1 MSYLRILDNGLE
13 IEGDRMRYMWLRI
26 ATNGS
31 ESYRCVSLRELTYL
45 PIETREDPDVLGK
58 QWAAVRGLYNA
69 GVDYV
74 YAAAGIYTPERVGI
88 AQFYGAA
95 AEGVTR
101 ETAAKEASRRMAAVE
116 AVIANYPQAK
126 LADPDLERV
135 EWLLDFLV
143 RRSGRNVLAV
153 LGHPDPRMAKRGLG
167 RDGSLG
173 EVDEDLASQ
182 QNEILFRGLAKIRE
196 DFLFLVTAAH
206 MKRKKLAEGLIK
218 VAEVASTVASRR
230 KGAINIGFSVSLPII
245 SAIGSSYGGGY
256 QEARSEA
263 QGVSDGDSH
272 SWGRSHVEGQ
282 AHTEMESESDS
293 VGRNW
298 GRAITESE
306 SESRG
311 RAESQVTTD
320 SRGTSYG
327 SSWQRSHSASLQQGY
342 NAKASIVGVGGGY
355 SESVTEQQ
363 GVNWGDQSGVSEQHS
378 ESHGVTES
386 ELQSRGRSVSQSEG
400 GFQSHTETRGRSDTE
415 TIADGI
421 QESWGESHAES
432 QMRGLALGRSGY
444 TGFSGGFSAGLIPG
458 VSIGRSWQVED
469 DVADRLTEVLR
480 GLEGLLNQAS
490 AEGGFL
496 TDAYLFTA
504 SDRGSKAAAALIPQ
518 AFHGPNV
525 PTPVL
530 TVPGGDDA
538 DLLRTRALAFRPS
551 ESQVDG
557 DPFTGLLWTD
567 TSTLLTAGQL
577 AAYTAPGL
585 FEEGTAMTVQEKLPP
600 LAFYPNMPGEVV
612 LGHQYSPETGDL
624 TDVPVRLTQGR
635 HFHTAFA
642 GDTGYGKSV
651 AAMRMAYETTLNWK
665 LRTVVLDFGAGWR
678 ALMNAPGLEG
688 RVDIYQLWPGAV
700 RPFRW
705 NPLQIGRN
713 IAPEMQWRAFCD
725 IFGAISRLGVRRQVG
740 EVRDALRQIYLKAGV
755 LVDDPDVRGDV
766 EWGKVLTD
774 EQDIA
779 KSPAGTHIG
788 DLSREDRQ
796 VLAVYRSR
804 RVGLADLYEVVEMKF
819 EATPPRDQM
828 LRGVLEGILYRLHPL
843 VQGAAAAQYAPGD
856 DTLALEDLAR
866 PWGIMILEGGSF
878 LDEFSKAF
886 LLGWSAWHIY
896 TDSVVRRIQHAAA
909 PDEFLQIFFE
919 EANKILSG
927 TDYGDSDDG
936 GGAQYT
942 AEQFANMWRD
952 SRKYGVWLHV
962 ITQSPAWIPSGIL
975 SSCDN
980 LIATQLKNPKD
991 RDLVVAAV
999 ARSEKGFID
1008 ENWRRFLARLP
1019 IGQSVARLGY
1029 SFEIAEQEPILFRPL
1044 MLKMPEPSDEE
1055 IGELLGSHY

>member
-1 MSYLRILDNGLE
+1 MTGHLQILDNGIH

-26 ATNGS
+26 ATNS
-31 ESYRCVSLRELTYL
+31 HQVYRCVALRELVYL
-45 PIETREDPDVLGK
+45 PIETRDDPDVLGK

-74 YAAAGIYTPERVGI
+74 YATAGIYTPERVGI

-101 ETAAKEASRRMAAVE
+101 ETAANEALRRMAAVE
-116 AVIANYPQAK
+116 AVIANYPQAR
-126 LADPDLERV
+126 LADPGLERV
-135 EWLLDFLV
+135 QWLLDFLV
-143 RRSGRNVLAV
+143 RRSGQNVIAV

-182 QNEILFRGLAKIRE
+182 QNEILFRGLAKIKE

-206 MKRKKLAEGLIK
+206 VKRRKLADGLIK
-218 VAEVASTVASRR
+218 VAEVASNVASRR
-230 KGAINIGFSVSLPII
+230 KGAINIGFSVSLPLM

-256 QEARSEA
+256 QESRSQAR
-263 QGVSDGDSH
+263 GVSDGDSH
-272 SWGRSHVEGQ
+272 GWGRSHVEGH

-293 VGRNW
+293 TGRTW
-298 GRAITESE
+298 GRTVTESE
-306 SESRG
+306 SEAHG
-311 RAESQVTTD
+311 IAESHQTSQ
-320 SRGTSYG
+320 SRGTSA
-327 SSWQRSHSASLQQGY
+327 SSSQSD
-342 NAKASIVGVGGGY
+342 KVGVSLGPQDLLLGADYGHTWTQ
-355 SESVTEQQ
+355 SE
-363 GVNWGDQSGVSEQHS
+363 GVSQSTS
-378 ESHGVTES
+378 ESHGVT
-386 ELQSRGRSVSQSEG
+386 QSQVQSTGRSVSQSEG
-400 GFQSHTETRGRSDTE
+400 GFQSHTITHGQSDTE
-415 TIADGI
+415 SEADGI

-432 QMRGLALGRSGY
+432 QMQGLAMGRGGY
-444 TGFSGGFSAGLIPG
+444 TGFAGGFSAGLIPG

-469 DVADRLTEVLR
+469 DVADRLTEVMR

-496 TDAYLFTA
+496 TDAYLFAA
-504 SDRGSKAAAALIPQ
+504 SDRGTKAAAALIPQ

-530 TVPGGDDA
+530 TVPGGNETEI
-538 DLLRTRALAFRPS
+538 LRTRALAFRPS
-551 ESQVDG
+551 ESLVDG

-585 FEEGTAMTVQEKLPP
+585 FEEGTAVTVQEKLPP
-600 LAFYPNMPGEVV
+600 LAFYPNMPGEVM

-624 TDVPVRLTQGR
+624 TDVPVKLTQHR

-678 ALMNAPGLEG
+678 ALMNAPGLRG
-688 RVDIYQLWPGAV
+688 RVDIYQLWPGSV

-705 NPLQIGRN
+705 NPLQIGHN
-713 IAPEMQWRAFCD
+713 IAPEIQWRAFCD

-740 EVRDALRQIYLKAGV
+740 EVRDALRSIYLQHGV
-755 LVDDPDVRGDV
+755 LVDDPDVRSDV
-766 EWGKVLTD
+766 EWGKVKPD
-774 EQDIA
+774 EEEIA
-779 KSPAGTHIG
+779 GAREGTHIS
-788 DLSREDRQ
+788 DLTRDARQ
-796 VLAVYRSR
+796 ALAVTRSK
-804 RVGLADLYEVVEMKF
+804 RVGLADLYEVVERKF

-866 PWGIMILEGGSF
+866 PWGVMILEGGSF

-886 LLGWSAWHIY
+886 MLGWSAWHIY
-896 TDSVVRRIQHAAA
+896 TDSVVRRIQRAAA
-909 PDEFLQIFFE
+909 PNEYLQIFFE

-927 TDYGDSDDG
+927 TDYGDSEDG

-962 ITQSPAWIPSGIL
+962 ITQSPALIPPGIL

-999 ARSEKGFID
+999 ARSEKGFVD
-1008 ENWRRFLARLP
+1008 EAWRRFIARLP

-1029 SFEIAEQEPILFRPL
+1029 SFEMAEQEPILFRPL
-1044 MLKMPEPSDEE
+1044 MLAVPEPSDDE
-1055 IGELLGSHY
+1055 IREALGSL